1 MPKCSFCGVTE
12 EKESPL
18 CQSCGALRYS
28 VATNN
33 TDAIVN
39 RYKKLKTSASV
50 AAAILIPGSLIVL
63 AVLGANR
70 INTKIKHWKAK

>member
-18 CQSCGALRYS
+18 CQACGALRYS